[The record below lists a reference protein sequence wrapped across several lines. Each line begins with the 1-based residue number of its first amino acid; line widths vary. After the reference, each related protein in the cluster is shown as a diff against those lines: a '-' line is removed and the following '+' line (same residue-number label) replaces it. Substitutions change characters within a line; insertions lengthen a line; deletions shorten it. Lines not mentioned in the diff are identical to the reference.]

1 MGDVTTP
8 RTLLWRTAD
17 AVSALL
23 TPAERLAVLGD
34 LAEAR
39 VSDREAL
46 RHVVGLVLRRQLNQA
61 CSIAGLC
68 GTVLLA
74 LPIGIVLSARAQH
87 WAVGAGVY
95 LWSFL
100 RAGSVESLARTM
112 WNAGDANVATV
123 AVWVLLNAATLA
135 GWSTGAGWALGA
147 FARRGN
153 WIPVL
158 VFYVTVLIVSVTRT
172 DIGVLPRHPAFA
184 AFGVVATAT
193 TVHSALLVIAPA
205 LYGFGLGLARRPVS
219 LATRVAFAMAIMLLT
234 YRAVDV

>member
-1 MGDVTTP
+1 MGDVKTRP
-8 RTLLWRTAD
+8 TLLWRTAD

-23 TPAERLAVLGD
+23 SPAERLAVLGD
-34 LAEAR
+34 LAEAHVR
-39 VSDREAL
+39 DGEAL
-46 RHVVGLVLRRQLNQA
+46 RHVAGLVLRRQLNQA

-68 GTVLLA
+68 GTFLLA

-100 RAGSVESLARTM
+100 RVGSVEPLARTI
-112 WNAGDANVATV
+112 WNAGDANAATV

-135 GWSTGAGWALGA
+135 VWSTGAGWALGA

-158 VFYVTVLIVSVTRT
+158 VFYVTVLLVSVIRN

-193 TVHSALLVIAPA
+193 AVHSALLVIAPA
-205 LYGFGLGLARRPVS
+205 LYGLGLGLARRPVS
-219 LATRVAFAMAIMLLT
+219 VAARVAFAMAIMLLT